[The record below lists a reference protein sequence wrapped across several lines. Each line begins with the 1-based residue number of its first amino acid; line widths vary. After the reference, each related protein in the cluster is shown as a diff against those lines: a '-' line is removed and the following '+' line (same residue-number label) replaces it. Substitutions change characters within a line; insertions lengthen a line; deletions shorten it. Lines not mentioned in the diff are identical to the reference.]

1 MNFTVKQIEK
11 VIRSGETKI
20 LTEDAPKGT
29 GKLALR
35 VRKYSAE
42 WLFQYYVNGKRKM
55 MKVANAHGAGSLTL
69 AAARAKA
76 DEFRTMLVDG
86 LDPKAELQRQEAEA
100 EKERR
105 ELESQGTVEQL
116 FQNYIEDLK
125 HRGKT
130 TWAQVERSL
139 LTGKY
144 NAAKALGRK
153 VKANQV
159 TTADIKKYLGSI
171 HRRGSASSA
180 DHTRSYLHSAYQYGM
195 VIENDYVQASEVNF
209 SIEFNPVAAIRV
221 DKQAKKV
228 GNRVLS
234 EDEIRSI
241 FNEMTIP
248 GNHVSLPVARVLQL
262 MVSVGGARVKECVEA
277 RKDEFDLE
285 QKRWN
290 LTPDR
295 TKNDK
300 FHALPLSDRAT
311 RIIESQLENNDSEF
325 LFPGT
330 DPSKPIMYTSLRQAI
345 TRFHKKHDREHWSPR
360 DIRRTIR
367 TKLADAGEPDHRLD
381 IFLNHGRSGVGQKHY
396 DRSLHLKS
404 KTKTMLVLD
413 KVLSRILGDGE
424 TKVIP
429 LHRDGTGE

>member
-1 MNFTVKQIEK
+1 MIFTAKQIEK
-11 VIRSGETKI
+11 EIRPGKERLI
-20 LTEDAPKGT
+20 TEDAPKGA
-29 GKLALR
+29 GRLALR
-35 VRKYSAE
+35 TRPNSAE
-42 WLFQYYVNGKRKM
+42 WMFKYYVGDKRRM
-55 MKVANAHGAGSLTL
+55 IKVANASGAGKISL
-69 AAARAKA
+69 AEARLKI
-76 DEFRTMLVDG
+76 EELRKMLVEG
-86 LDPKAELQRQEAEA
+86 LDPKDELQRQKKEA
-100 EKERR
+100 EKKRK

-116 FQNYIEDLK
+116 FRNYVEDLK
-125 HRGKT
+125 RRGKN
-130 TWAQVERSL
+130 TWQQVERSL

-144 NAAKALGRK
+144 NAANGLGKNNRANEITPSDVTK
-153 VKANQV
+153 VL
-159 TTADIKKYLGSI
+159 KKIYN
-171 HRRGSASSA
+171 RGAASSA
-180 DHTRSYLHSAYQYGM
+180 DHTRSYLHSAFQYGM
-195 VIENDYVQASEVNF
+195 RIENDYTQKSDVCF
-209 SIEFNPVAAIRV
+209 SLESNPVAAVAV
-221 DKQAKKV
+221 DRQAKKV

-241 FNEMTIP
+241 FNDMTIP
-248 GNHVSLPVARVLQL
+248 GNHISLPVARVLQL

-277 RKDEFDLE
+277 RKDKFNLE

-300 FHALPLSDRAT
+300 FHALPLSDRAI
-311 RIIESQLENNDSEF
+311 RIIEAQLKDNSSEF

-330 DPSKPIMYTSLRQAI
+330 DPAKPIMYTSLRQAI

-381 IFLNHGRSGVGQKHY
+381 LFLNHGRSGVGQKHY

-429 LHRDGTGE
+429 LRRDGTGE